1 MSYTGITNQKDISI
15 EKIFSVHYF
24 EYASNFTFEGESHDF
39 WEFIYVD
46 KGDVEITAGEE
57 RIHLHTN
64 ELFFHEPN
72 EFHTVHIGDKTAP
85 NAVIVSFACRDEI
98 LQLLKHRKMTIGQQ
112 EQYILGKIIS
122 EARQCF
128 DCRLDDPYL
137 KTIPLKGDAL
147 FGTRQLLFFYLE
159 QFLILMIRK
168 NSTSQMQVLH
178 SSSTE
183 FKSTKQASDTQLFND
198 IVKYM
203 QTNILTGID
212 IASVCKEFSISH
224 SRLHKLFK
232 RCCNLGII
240 EYVSFLRIEQAK
252 EIIRSKNI
260 NFTQV
265 ADELGYSSI
274 HYFSR
279 QFKKVSGMTPS
290 EYASS
295 VKLISEK
302 DGYNK
307 KTNAF

>member
-1 MSYTGITNQKDISI
+1 MQERADTAMQYTGITNQKDITI

-24 EYASNFTFEGESHDF
+24 EYASTFTFEGESHDF
-39 WEFIYVD
+39 WEFIYID
-46 KGDVEITAGEE
+46 KGDVDITAGAE

-64 ELFFHEPN
+64 EIFFHEPN
-72 EFHTVHIGDKTAP
+72 EFHTVHIGEKTAP
-85 NAVIVSFACRDEI
+85 NAVIVSFACHDEI
-98 LQLLKHRKMTIGQQ
+98 MQLFKHRKMTIGQQ
-112 EQYILGKIIS
+112 EQHILGKIIS

-137 KTIPLKGDAL
+137 KTIPLKEDAL

-159 QFLILMIRK
+159 QFLILMVRK
-168 NSTSQMQVLH
+168 NSSSQIHELLPNT
-178 SSSTE
+178 TE
-183 FKSTKQASDTQLFND
+183 LKSTKQASDTQLFSD
-198 IVKYM
+198 IVKFM
-203 QTNILTGID
+203 QKNIHTGID
-212 IASVCKEFSISH
+212 VASVCKEFSISH

-240 EYVSFLRIEQAK
+240 EYASFLKIEQAK
-252 EIIRSKNI
+252 EIIRSKNV

-290 EYASS
+290 EYATS

-302 DGYNK
+302 G
-307 KTNAF
+307 

>member
-1 MSYTGITNQKDISI
+1 MLYTGIINQKDISI

-24 EYASNFTFEGESHDF
+24 EYTGNFTFDGESHDF
-39 WEFIYVD
+39 WEFIYID
-46 KGDVEITAGEE
+46 KGDLEITAGNE
-57 RIHLHTN
+57 RIRLHTN
-64 ELFFHEPN
+64 EIFFHEPN
-72 EFHTVHIGDKTAP
+72 EFHTVHIVDKTAP
-85 NAVIVSFACRDEI
+85 NAVIVSFACHDKI
-98 LQLLKHRKMTIGQQ
+98 MQLFKHRKMTIGQQ
-112 EQYILGKIIS
+112 EQYLLGKIIS

-128 DCRLDDPYL
+128 DCQLDDPYL
-137 KTIPLKGDAL
+137 KTIPLKENAI

-159 QFLILMIRK
+159 QFLILMVRK
-168 NSTSQMQVLH
+168 NNPSQMQTSNLN
-178 SSSTE
+178 SYE
-183 FKSTKQASDTQLFND
+183 LKSAKQASDAKLFSD
-198 IVKYM
+198 IVKFM
-203 QTNILTGID
+203 QKNIHTAID

-240 EYVSFLRIEQAK
+240 EYASFLKIEKAK
-252 EIIRSKNI
+252 ELIRSQNV

-295 VKLISEK
+295 VKLISDRRE
-302 DGYNK
+302 
-307 KTNAF
+307 